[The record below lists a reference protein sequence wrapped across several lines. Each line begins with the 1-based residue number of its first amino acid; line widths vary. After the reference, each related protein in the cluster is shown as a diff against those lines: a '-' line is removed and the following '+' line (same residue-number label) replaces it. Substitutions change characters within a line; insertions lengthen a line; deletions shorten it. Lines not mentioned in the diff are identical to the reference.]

1 MKGQSP
7 RLPLALALALAAFVP
22 RATFALGD
30 KVEVG
35 SCGIATNGTAIGDT
49 VNCDNRTMNVYNRD
63 PEALQLLARQLDR
76 SEGDRRAAE
85 AKAKDLAHQ
94 LDLSNVTMQTVLGF
108 LRVLADKPDLKVE
121 DVPAKMAEITANY
134 ERTQQR
140 VAAFSS
146 QDPGAADLARQAA
159 EAGIA
164 GHFEEAD
171 RLLEQAEMRE
181 TAAIDEHRVK
191 AAELRAARGDN
202 AATQLH
208 YANAA
213 RHFEDAATLLAS
225 NVSITKGVYL
235 TRAGDLWQT
244 SGDLVAALTSYQAAL
259 EIVERLAAA
268 DPDHAAWQRDRAL
281 SYIRIGDVQEEQN
294 DRLGALQSY
303 RAALAIRQQ
312 LLTTEPGNAEWWH
325 GIAVCW
331 GRIGD
336 VQRAQGDLAA
346 AIDSYQASAAI
357 IKRLA
362 EVNPS
367 DAEVRRNLEV
377 SQERI
382 GETQLAQ
389 GNQAGAL
396 TNYQAALEI
405 AERLAEADRGNSQRQ
420 SDLAILLGQIGDVQQ
435 EHGDL
440 VAALTSCQKSL
451 EIVEHLAAAD
461 PENAQLQRHLAF
473 SLGQIGDVHRAR
485 GDIAAARGFFTRA
498 LETIQQMQRKGPLA
512 PIDLSML
519 DDLAN
524 RMAALTK

>member
-1 MKGQSP
+1 VRGQSS
-7 RLPLALALALAAFVP
+7 LLSVALASAFAAIVPQAAFP
-22 RATFALGD
+22 FGD
-30 KVEVG
+30 KVG
-35 SCGIATNGTAIGDT
+35 AGPCSIATNGSATGNV
-49 VNCDNRTMNVYNRD
+49 VNCGDRTLNVYNRD
-63 PEALQLLARQLDR
+63 PEALQLLSRQLDR
-76 SEGDRRAAE
+76 SEEYRRAAE
-85 AKAKDLAHQ
+85 AKAGDLAHQ
-94 LDLSNVTMQTVLGF
+94 LDLSNVTVQTVLGF
-108 LRVLADKPDLKVE
+108 LRVLADTPALKVE

-134 ERTQQR
+134 ERWQQR

-146 QDPGAADLARQAA
+146 QDPGVADLARQAA

-171 RLLEQAEMRE
+171 RLLEQAEIRE

-213 RHFEDAATLLAS
+213 RHFEDAAALLAS

-244 SGDLVAALTSYQAAL
+244 SGDLAAALTSYQAAL
-259 EIVERLAAA
+259 DIVERLAAA
-268 DPDHAAWQRDRAL
+268 DPEHAAWQRDRAL
-281 SYIRIGDVQEEQN
+281 SHIRIGDVQQAQN

-312 LLTTEPGNAEWWH
+312 LLTTDPGNAEWWH
-325 GIAVCW
+325 GVAVSW

-346 AIDSYQASAAI
+346 AIDSYQASFAI

-362 EVNPS
+362 VVNPS
-367 DAEVRRNLEV
+367 DAEMRRNLEV

-389 GNQAGAL
+389 GNQLGAL
-396 TNYQAALEI
+396 ASYQAALEI
-405 AERLAEADRGNSQRQ
+405 AERLAEADRSNGQRQ

-435 EHGDL
+435 EQGDL
-440 VAALTSCQKSL
+440 AAALTSCQKSL
-451 EIVEHLAAAD
+451 AIVERLAEAD
-461 PENAQLQRHLAF
+461 PENAQLQRHLSF
-473 SLGQIGDVHRAR
+473 SLGQIGDVYRAQ
-485 GDIAAARGFFTRA
+485 GDLAAARGFFTRA
-498 LETIQQMQRKGPLA
+498 LETMQEMQRKGRLA
-512 PIDLSML
+512 PSDRGML

-524 RMAALTK
+524 RIAALTK